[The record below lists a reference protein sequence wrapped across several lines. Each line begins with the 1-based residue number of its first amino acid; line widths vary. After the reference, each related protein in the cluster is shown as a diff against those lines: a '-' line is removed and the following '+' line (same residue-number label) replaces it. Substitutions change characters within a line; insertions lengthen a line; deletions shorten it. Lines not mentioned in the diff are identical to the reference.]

1 MNLRLKLLFLQ
12 LIPALLLL
20 QGNTL
25 HVCDCLYSLSL
36 SLSLIRNRAIEE
48 SPPPP
53 VVPRANRPGG
63 QLKAPLAIPQF
74 PLPPTRRLS
83 SENDRFTQSVPVN
96 AMRPV
101 HMRPKVRN
109 RTSVTTLTRS
119 VY

>member
-1 MNLRLKLLFLQ
+1 MCV
-12 LIPALLLL
+12 I
-20 QGNTL
+20 
-25 HVCDCLYSLSL
+25 VCTLSL

-63 QLKAPLAIPQF
+63 QLKTPLPIPQF
-74 PLPPTRRLS
+74 PLPPIRRLS

-109 RTSVTTLTRS
+109 TTSVTTLTRS